1 MADPAAPVPTLIV
14 STAVTDTDHAKIVT
28 VAGWLCIRWPLQ
40 SLMGWDDGLCFAS
53 TLIAVIQTAVVLRL
67 AETGFGRT
75 EDELRQGQSQHV
87 AKAIFATDVLF
98 ILSLW
103 TGRASVSLL
112 LHRLAGASNKPR
124 LYQSLTVIVGVL
136 GVISLLVVTIRPDYG
151 HPWIYTAE
159 TDSST
164 TARWA
169 VNGALSI
176 LCDLLAIAFSVF
188 LVWNLQMGANAKTLV
203 ITAFSLRLF
212 VLPATII
219 RLVSISSVNSAD
231 FSFSY
236 ALPEAYTQLEMYCN
250 LIATT
255 LPCLRLFLTAWNTN
269 FMDMRLEEV
278 DPQAYQQRKCGP
290 AAFSQPRSDTDRM
303 CTDLSSANKSGLRS
317 IPMFSMKRGKQ
328 RSRLAAESSTTSNHE
343 WQNQHGTSTAMVETG
358 HRRDS
363 NAASDNSTRAIVVKQ
378 TVTIDEG

>member
-1 MADPAAPVPTLIV
+1 MADPAAFVPTLIV
-14 STAVTDTDHAKIVT
+14 STAVTDTNHAKIVT
-28 VAGWLCIRWPLQ
+28 VAGWLCMVAGVLCTLARIQIRWPLR
-40 SLMGWDDGLCFAS
+40 SLVGWDDALCFVA
-53 TLIAVIQTAVVLRL
+53 TLVAVIQTTIVLRL

-75 EDELRQGQSQHV
+75 ENELRQSQSQNV
-87 AKAIFATDVLF
+87 AKLIYATDVLF

-112 LHRLAGASNKPR
+112 LHRLAGASNQPR
-124 LYQSLTVIVGVL
+124 LYQSLTGIVGVL
-136 GVISLLVVTIRPDYG
+136 GVTSLLVVTIRPSYE

-164 TARWA
+164 TVRWA

-176 LCDLLAIAFSVF
+176 LCDLLAIGFSVF
-188 LVWNLQMGANAKTLV
+188 LVWNLQMGTNTKTLV

-219 RLVSISSVNSAD
+219 RLVSISSVDSAE

-269 FMDMRLEEV
+269 FIDMRLEEV
-278 DPQAYQQRKCGP
+278 DPQAYQQH
-290 AAFSQPRSDTDRM
+290 
-303 CTDLSSANKSGLRS
+303 LSSANKSGNRS
-317 IPMFSMKRGKQ
+317 IPMFSMKRSKQ
-328 RSRLAAESSTTSNHE
+328 RSQLAARFSSTSNHE

-363 NAASDNSTRAIVVKQ
+363 NAASDNSTRAIIVKQ
-378 TVTIDEG
+378 TVTVDEG